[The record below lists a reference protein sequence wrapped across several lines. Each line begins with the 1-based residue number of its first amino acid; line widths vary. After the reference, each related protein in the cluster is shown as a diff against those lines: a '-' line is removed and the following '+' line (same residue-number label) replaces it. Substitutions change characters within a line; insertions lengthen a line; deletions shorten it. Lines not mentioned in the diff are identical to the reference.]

1 MAETIGAYEA
11 KTHLPQ
17 VLRKVQAGQVFDIS
31 VRGVAVARLV
41 PVQSPQQ
48 QRLQATDKMRDFLR
62 AQVQIGAGD
71 GVNLAAMIDE
81 GRA

>member
-41 PVQSPQQ
+41 PVQSPLQ